1 MPSQKLRQAH
11 CREGVEALPPRRSAA
26 GAAGRPPERS
36 RGAAP
41 RGLIYMLSPHHSK
54 LAHVPSV
61 RRPDFITPGLHAN
74 RRLQARWPDLRIP
87 PVGDALRFYTVFA
100 MSAASMKRKN
110 AAREVSACTPLAG
123 RCWRAHHGHRA
134 RSFLRAV
141 FCCAALS
148 RARKSPQARHI
159 CHAVLAAAA
168 LHRFRGRRN
177 VPLLRGILSS

>member
-1 MPSQKLRQAH
+1 MRRHGQPQALSVRAQQNGPLDLKLTARGRRAYLAVPNEQAIMPSQKLRQAH

-74 RRLQARWPDLRIP
+74 RRLQARWPDLP
-87 PVGDALRFYTVFA
+87 AVE
-100 MSAASMKRKN
+100 ASRMNSNVRWRQPSSCATKSHFG
-110 AAREVSACTPLAG
+110 ATCT
-123 RCWRAHHGHRA
+123 
-134 RSFLRAV
+134 
-141 FCCAALS
+141 
-148 RARKSPQARHI
+148 
-159 CHAVLAAAA
+159 
-168 LHRFRGRRN
+168 
-177 VPLLRGILSS
+177 